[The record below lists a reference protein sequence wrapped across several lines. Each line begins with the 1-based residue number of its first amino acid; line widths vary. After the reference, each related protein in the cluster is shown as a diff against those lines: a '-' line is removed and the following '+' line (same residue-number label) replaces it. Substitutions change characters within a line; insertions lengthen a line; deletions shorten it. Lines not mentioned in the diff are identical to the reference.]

1 MPITPSFAFV
11 VFAAGAAAGALGALL
26 GIGGGIFL
34 VPLLNLGLGLPI
46 GAAAAISLATV
57 IATSSTVTAGKAGQ
71 NLMNFRFGMLLEV
84 ATAAGSVLGGFT
96 AQVLSPAFLQKLFAV
111 VSGLGAVATVAR
123 SNKRNV
129 IVEPGI
135 DPGRFGGVMH
145 DTETGGDVVYRIKRL
160 PLALT
165 ASFVAGNVS
174 SMLGVGG
181 GVIKVPVLNG
191 WCGMPLRAAAATS
204 AFMIGV
210 TASAGVIIYYINGQ
224 LPPTGAAAA
233 ILGVQL
239 GSAFGLRFSSKVP
252 IKALK
257 LMLATVLAV
266 VSALMFFKG
275 AR

>member
-1 MPITPSFAFV
+1 MPITPPLAFV
-11 VFAAGAAAGALGALL
+11 VFVAGAAAGALGALL
-26 GIGGGIFL
+26 GIGGGILL
-34 VPLLNLGLGLPI
+34 VPLLNIGLGLPI

-84 ATAAGSVLGGFT
+84 ATAAGSILGGFT
-96 AQVLSPAFLQKLFAV
+96 AQVLSAGFLQKLFAV
-111 VSGLGAVATVAR
+111 VSGFGAVATVAR

-129 IVEPGI
+129 IVDPGI

-145 DTETGGDVVYRIKRL
+145 DAETGGDVVYRIKRM
-160 PLALT
+160 PLALA

-224 LPPTGAAAA
+224 LPPTGAASA

-252 IKALK
+252 IKTLK

-275 AR
+275 GR

>member
-1 MPITPSFAFV
+1 
-11 VFAAGAAAGALGALL
+11 
-26 GIGGGIFL
+26 
-34 VPLLNLGLGLPI
+34 
-46 GAAAAISLATV
+46 V

-71 NLMNFRFGMLLEV
+71 HLMNFRFGMLLEV
-84 ATAAGSVLGGFT
+84 ATAAGSILGGFT
-96 AQVLSPAFLQKLFAV
+96 AQILAPALLQKLFAV
-111 VSGLGAVATVAR
+111 VAGVGAVATFAR

-129 IVEPGI
+129 ILDPTA
-135 DPGRFGGVMH
+135 DPGPFGGVIH
-145 DTETGGDVVYRIKRL
+145 DAEIGGTVVYRIKRL
-160 PLALT
+160 PLALA

-210 TASAGVIIYYINGQ
+210 TASAGVIIYYVNGQ
-224 LPPTGAAAA
+224 LPPTAAAAA

-252 IKALK
+252 IQRLK
-257 LMLATVLAV
+257 LLLAGVLAV
-266 VSALMFFKG
+266 VAVLMVYK
-275 AR
+275 ATR